1 MQHIA
6 RDDCKEERYNNPFY
20 ILGNVFVCSF
30 VFAVSNS
37 IAYVSQSVTSFF
49 NTIANDL
56 KEMNVKLCLASDTKA
71 SSI

>member
-30 VFAVSNS
+30 AVSNS
-37 IAYVSQSVTSFF
+37 IAYVSQSQ
-49 NTIANDL
+49 
-56 KEMNVKLCLASDTKA
+56 ASLTPLQTT
-71 SSI
+71 